1 MTDTTLL
8 YKQPELDSNP
18 ITDDLDGWIAV
29 DGKPKA
35 TMKTWIQHT
44 SNDGS
49 IISGTWHATVG
60 FWHTTYA
67 AYEFVH
73 LIEGRITIT
82 PDGGESQTFGPGD
95 AFTVDVGFKGVWEI
109 KEPVKKHFVI
119 KIK

>member
-1 MTDTTLL
+1 MTIQTLL
-8 YKQPELDSNP
+8 YKLPPVDNNP
-18 ITDDLDGWIAV
+18 ITDDLDGWVAV
-29 DGKPKA
+29 EGKPKA

-49 IISGTWHATVG
+49 LISGEWHATTG
-60 FWHTTYA
+60 FYHTTYA

-82 PDGGESQTFGPGD
+82 PDGGEAQHYVPGD
-95 AFTVDVGFKGVWEI
+95 SFVVEPGFTGVWEI
-109 KEPVKKHFVI
+109 TAAVRKNFVI